1 MFSFSGRFSG
11 GFSALLRGVSLL
23 MVFSAGAANA
33 AGAGSASPFTAAVPA
48 LYGSTPAASQV
59 TLPNGAALPPGMVL
73 PPGVNLPQ
81 GVAPPAAKPT
91 NPASPNKEE
100 STTNSKDSRDTT
112 ARKEA
117 FTELP
122 PLAPNAF
129 QQFILESTGQVLPL
143 FGFNLFNQSNPFAA
157 LSSVPVP
164 SNYVVGPGD
173 EILIKVYSAAIDFDQ
188 TLVVGRD
195 GTIPLPK
202 IGPVVV
208 AGKHMS
214 ELEPYLKGQLSR
226 IIADFNLSVTLG
238 KLRGIEVYVVGQ
250 ARAPGKYIVS
260 SVSTLINAL
269 FATGGP
275 NSNGS
280 LRNIQLVRAGQ
291 VVGSLD
297 LYGFLASG
305 DTSKDLHLEQG
316 DAINIPRIGAQV
328 ALMGATPTPAVY
340 ELLPTSKAQPLSA
353 LIQLSGGVP
362 AWTTPLK
369 ASMQRIDSQ
378 QDKPLIAQTLV
389 LDAKGLATAVR
400 DGDIITL
407 FPIKPA
413 FDNAVTLHVADSTPV
428 RVAIE
433 PGAHIRDVIPNRA
446 ALLTSGYFLRRF
458 NLSAS
463 QASATNELDRIG
475 RNDQDQINWGEA
487 IIERVTEQDQQH
499 QILSFNLEKAVVEG
513 DPTQNLAL
521 LPGDI
526 ITIFTQKDVQVP
538 LDSQIR
544 MVRLQ
549 GEVKAPGIYQ
559 LQPGETLRH
568 LVARAGGVTS
578 RAYLYGTEVSRVSV
592 KEQQVK
598 NLDTIIRQ
606 MELQLNGN
614 LNNVNLSTDL
624 ANNAQT
630 VIERRSREQFQQK
643 IAALRTIKP
652 NGRVVMELD
661 PYAHTLPDFVL
672 ENGDEIKIPYMPGSV
687 LAVGAVYNENSLIYR
702 PKRTVSDYLKVAGLN
717 PQAEEDK
724 IFVVHA
730 DGSIVTG
737 NHDHWFSGDNIQ
749 ALRLMPGDTIVV
761 PEKYS
766 TESGYSVF
774 MRGLID
780 WSTAMGQ
787 IGLAAVAI
795 KVLHP

>member
-1 MFSFSGRFSG
+1 MLKYWGRF
-11 GFSALLRGVSLL
+11 ALLLRIVLVF
-23 MVFSAGAANA
+23 MVVGASTAEA
-33 AGAGSASPFTAAVPA
+33 AGAGSASPFTGAAA
-48 LYGSTPAASQV
+48 LYGASPTGGQAAV
-59 TLPNGAALPPGMVL
+59 LPNGTAVPPGMVL
-73 PPGVNLPQ
+73 PPGVSLPQ
-81 GVAPPAAKPT
+81 GVAPPTPGTTKPAAPGKDGGT
-91 NPASPNKEE
+91 D
-100 STTNSKDSRDTT
+100 NSKDSRDTT
-112 ARKEA
+112 QRKDALVE
-117 FTELP
+117 FP
-122 PLAPNAF
+122 PLVPNAF
-129 QQFILESTGQVLPL
+129 QTYIFQSTGQFLPIY
-143 FGFNLFNQSNPFAA
+143 GSALFNQSNPFAA

-164 SNYVVGPGD
+164 SNYIVGPGD
-173 EILIKVYSAAIDFDQ
+173 EILLRVYSAAIDFDQ

-202 IGPVVV
+202 IGPVMV

-214 ELEPYLKGQLSR
+214 DLEPYLKGQLSR

-280 LRNIQLVRAGQ
+280 LRNIQLVRSGQ
-291 VVGSLD
+291 VVGTLD
-297 LYGFLASG
+297 LYGFLSTG
-305 DTSKDLHLEQG
+305 DTSHDLHLEQG
-316 DAINIPRIGAQV
+316 DAINIQRIGQQV
-328 ALMGATPTPAVY
+328 ALMGSTPTPAVY
-340 ELLPTSKAQPLSA
+340 ELMPTSKPQPLNDI
-353 LIQLSGGVP
+353 IQLSGGVP

-369 ASMQRIDSQ
+369 ASMERIDPQ
-378 QDKPLIAQTLV
+378 QDKPLFAKALV
-389 LDAKGLATAVR
+389 LDAKGLATPVR
-400 DGDIITL
+400 DGDIVTL

-413 FDNAVTLHVADSTPV
+413 YDNAVTLHIADASPV
-428 RVAIE
+428 RVPIE
-433 PGAHIRDVIPNRA
+433 PGAHIRDIIPNRA
-446 ALLTSGYFLRRF
+446 ALLTSGYFMRRF
-458 NLSAS
+458 NM
-463 QASATNELDRIG
+463 SATGANAGSELERIG

-487 IIERVTEQDQQH
+487 IIERVTDTDQQH
-499 QILSFNLEKAVVEG
+499 QILSFNLEQAVVKG

-521 LPGDI
+521 MPGDI
-526 ITIFTQKDVQVP
+526 ITIFSQKDVQVP

-549 GEVKAPGIYQ
+549 GEVNAPGIYQ
-559 LQPGETLRH
+559 LQPGETLRQ

-578 RAYLYGTEVSRVSV
+578 RAYIYGTEVSRLSV

-614 LNNVNLSTDL
+614 LNTVNLSSDL
-624 ANNAQT
+624 ASSAQT

-661 PYAHTLPDFVL
+661 PYAHTLPDFML

-702 PKRTVSDYLKVAGLN
+702 PKRTVADYLKVAGIN
-717 PQAEEDK
+717 PQAEVDK
-724 IFVVHA
+724 TFVVHA
-730 DGSIVTG
+730 DGSIATTG
-737 NHDHWFSGDNIQ
+737 QDHWFMADNVQ